1 MRYTQRHSLLIALC
15 MLLLTA
21 CQELPRYFVGE
32 RPVARVGERELTI
45 DALRGTMPEGLSAE
59 DSVAYARVYAD
70 RWVRKQL
77 KLQEAEQRFSASA
90 ADIDRLV
97 EEYRQALFIR
107 KLDQYWVD
115 RMVDT
120 TFTEEELS
128 TYYKEH
134 IADFRLDRTIVK
146 GMVVRLPKSYRQT
159 RRLREL
165 MGSNKEAQ
173 KGDFR
178 DLCLKND
185 FELND
190 FSDTWVDYSDFLS
203 LLPTVRSQSY
213 NDLLTKKGVQEMSDG
228 SSYYYFVIDAA
239 RKQGDTEP
247 MERLLGTIRRVL
259 FNQRQ
264 QQVLREYEEQLY
276 REALELEQF
285 RIFGEELA
293 PSAEEASTRKNN
305 NE

>member
-1 MRYTQRHSLLIALC
+1 MRYTLRHSLLMAAIV
-15 MLLLTA
+15 LLLTA

-32 RPVARVGERELTI
+32 RPVARVGARVLTV
-45 DALRGTMPEGLSAE
+45 DALRGAMRGGLSAE
-59 DSVAYARVYAD
+59 DSTAYARIYAD

-90 ADIDRLV
+90 ADIDQLV

-107 KLDQYWVD
+107 KLDQYCVD

-120 TFTEEELS
+120 TFTEEELL

-146 GMVVRLPKSYRQT
+146 GMIVRLPKSYRQT

-165 MGSNKEAQ
+165 MGSDKEAQ
-173 KGDFR
+173 QGDFR

-190 FSDTWVDYSDFLS
+190 FGNTWVDYSDFLS

-228 SSYYYFVIDAA
+228 SSYYYFVIDAS
-239 RKQGDTEP
+239 RKQGETEP

-264 QQVLREYEEQLY
+264 QQVLRTYEEELY
-276 REALELEQF
+276 QQAVELEQF
-285 RIFGEELA
+285 RIFGQESA
-293 PSAEEASTRKNN
+293 PSEADSATKP
-305 NE
+305 